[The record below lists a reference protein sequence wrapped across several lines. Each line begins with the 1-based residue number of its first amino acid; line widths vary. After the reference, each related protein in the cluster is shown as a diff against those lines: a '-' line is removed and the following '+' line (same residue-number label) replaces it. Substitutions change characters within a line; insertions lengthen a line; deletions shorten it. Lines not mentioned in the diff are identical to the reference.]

1 MLRRMDLAV
10 YALTAILLVITASL
24 WWVGMRPVGRV
35 EPEAVAMA
43 RPNGPDGPDVNEQS
57 GTHGS
62 ATDQTGSAQE
72 RIIVVHIAGAV
83 KTPGVYHI
91 KEGQRLYQALELAEP
106 LEDADLDALNLAG
119 ILRDS
124 EKVYVPKK
132 GQVGSGNTDGGSG
145 TRPQELRFP
154 IDINSAT
161 AQELDLL
168 PGIGP
173 VLADAIVRY
182 RTDNG
187 PFRRPEDIKNVPGIG
202 EKTYQ
207 KFAGLIVAR

>member
-1 MLRRMDLAV
+1 
-10 YALTAILLVITASL
+10 
-24 WWVGMRPVGRV
+24 MRPVGRV
-35 EPEAVAMA
+35 EPEPAVFKGLDG
-43 RPNGPDGPDVNEQS
+43 NGQS
-57 GTHGS
+57 GSHGS
-62 ATDQTGSAQE
+62 SSAGSSSSHEGTDQTSPAQE
-72 RIIVVHIAGAV
+72 RMIVVHIAGAV

-91 KEGQRLYQALELAEP
+91 NEGQRLYQALELAEP

-124 EKVYVPKK
+124 ERVYVPTK
-132 GQVGSGNTDGGSG
+132 GQAGSGSTDRSSG
-145 TRPQELRFP
+145 NLPQELRFP

-161 AQELDLL
+161 AKELDLL

-207 KFAGLIVAR
+207 RFAGLIVAR